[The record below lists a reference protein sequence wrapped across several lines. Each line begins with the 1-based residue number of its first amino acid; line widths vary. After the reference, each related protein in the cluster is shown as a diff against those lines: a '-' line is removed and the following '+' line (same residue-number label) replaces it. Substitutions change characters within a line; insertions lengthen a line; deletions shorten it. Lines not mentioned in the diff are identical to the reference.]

1 MIYKLRGKLLFGGL
15 LLTAF
20 AKAATSFP
28 ILPTPADVSFN
39 PDLVVRA
46 EYDSSEGE
54 NAVIEQETAPPVVQ
68 GLGEGLGSCPMPEE
82 VFQSLSDERDLVD
95 EQQRALDARESEVN
109 LAREKLNIEK
119 AALLELKGSIEG
131 LLKLIEGQQTEDLQ
145 RLIAFYQNMKPADA
159 ATIMNEMDIEVVI
172 LVMGTM
178 KPRLAAPIMA
188 KMTPV
193 RARAVSKI
201 ILERSKLPGD
211 QDLNGVRLN

>member
-1 MIYKLRGKLLFGGL
+1 MVLKLRGKLLFGGL

-28 ILPTPADVSFN
+28 ILPTPADININ
-39 PDLVVRA
+39 PDMVVRA
-46 EYDSSEGE
+46 EFDSGEGE
-54 NAVIEQETAPPVVQ
+54 KALTEQQAPPPVIQ
-68 GLGEGLGSCPMPEE
+68 GLGEGLGACPIPEE
-82 VFQSLSDERDLVD
+82 VLQSLTEERDLVE
-95 EQQRALDARESEVN
+95 EQQRALDARESEVV

-119 AALLELKGSIEG
+119 EALLELKDSIEG
-131 LLKLIEGQQTEDLQ
+131 LLKQIEGQQTDDLQ
-145 RLIAFYQNMKPADA
+145 RLIAFYQNMKPVDA
-159 ATIMNEMDIEVVI
+159 ATIMNELDIEVVI

-211 QDLNGVRLN
+211 QDLNGIRLN

>member
-1 MIYKLRGKLLFGGL
+1 MILKLRGKLLFGGL
-15 LLTAF
+15 LLTVF

-28 ILPTPADVSFN
+28 ILPTPADINVR
-39 PDLVVRA
+39 PDLIVRA
-46 EYDSSEGE
+46 EYDSGEGE
-54 NAVIEQETAPPVVQ
+54 KALIEQEAAPRAIQ
-68 GLGEGLGSCPMPEE
+68 GLGEGLGACPMPEE
-82 VFQSLSDERDLVD
+82 VLQSLSEERDLV
-95 EQQRALDARESEVN
+95 EKQQRALDARESEVN

-119 AALLELKGSIEG
+119 TALLELKDSIEG
-131 LLKLIEGQQTEDLQ
+131 LLKKIDAQQTDDLQ

-159 ATIMNEMDIEVVI
+159 ARIMNELDIEVVI

-178 KPRLAAPIMA
+178 KPRVAAPIMA

-211 QDLNGVRLN
+211 QDLNGIRLN